1 MLERMVEDEME
12 ERKTQG
18 IGYVTGTWPLDPQ
31 KSTIVFI
38 HGAGGSSHFWRGQ
51 VAALTARVNT
61 VAVDLPGHGRSDG
74 PGCNDIRDYTRAVA
88 DFLTVIAPPP
98 VIPCGFSMGGA
109 IALQLMT
116 DCPEQVKAGILSNTG
131 AALKVAPL
139 IFDAIDNDY
148 SGFVDM
154 ICKFAASKK
163 TDPEVVKPFR
173 QDFADCSPG
182 IARGDFQA
190 CNQFD
195 LTDRL
200 SSIDLPVLVVTAAED
215 KLTPPAYGDLL
226 AKRLRNASLVHIQDA
241 GHIAPLEKT
250 DEINAAIEKF
260 VGKEGF

>member
-1 MLERMVEDEME
+1 VKDKEDEME
-12 ERKTQG
+12 ERKTKG
-18 IGYVTGTWPLDPQ
+18 IGYITGTWPLNPQ

-38 HGAGGSSHFWRGQ
+38 HGAGGSSKFWQGQ

-74 PGCNDIRDYTRAVA
+74 PGCDDIRDYTRAVA
-88 DFLTVIAPPP
+88 DFLTGIAAPP
-98 VIPCGFSMGGA
+98 VILCGFSMGGA
-109 IALQLMT
+109 VALQLMT
-116 DCPEQVKAGILSNTG
+116 DCPERVKAGILSNTG

-139 IFDAIDNDY
+139 IFETIDNDY

-163 TDPEVVKPFR
+163 TDPELMKPFR
-173 QDFADCSPG
+173 QDLAGCQPK
-182 IARGDFQA
+182 ITRGDFQA

-200 SSIDLPVLVVTAAED
+200 PTIDIPILVVTASED
-215 KLTPPAYGDLL
+215 KLTPSAYGDLL
-226 AKRLRNASLVHIQDA
+226 VKRVRNASLVHIQDA
-241 GHIAPLEKT
+241 GHIAPLEKP

-260 VGKEGF
+260 IEKEAR

>member
-1 MLERMVEDEME
+1 ME

-18 IGYVTGTWPLDPQ
+18 IGYIAGNWPLDPQ

-38 HGAGGSSHFWRGQ
+38 HGAGGSSSFWQGQ
-51 VAALTARVNT
+51 VGALTARVNT

-74 PGCNDIRDYTRAVA
+74 PGCDDIRDYTRVIA
-88 DFLTVIAPPP
+88 DFLTGLGAPA

-131 AALKVAPL
+131 AALKVAPQ
-139 IFDAIDNDY
+139 IFETIDNDY
-148 SGFVDM
+148 RAFVEM

-163 TDPEVVKPFR
+163 TDPELMKPFR
-173 QDFADCSPG
+173 QDLARHQPG
-182 IARGDFQA
+182 IARGDFEA

-226 AKRLRNASLVHIQDA
+226 VKRIRNATLVHIQDA
-241 GHIAPLEKT
+241 GHIAPLEKP

-260 VGKEGF
+260 IDKEGL